1 MRFVD
6 ALSGLLLADLARPS
20 LVEDATGEVTTA
32 AGLLRRAAAI
42 RAGLAARGVAPGE
55 RVALLGPACVDW
67 VATDLACLAEGLVV
81 LPLDG
86 RQAPADR
93 AGLLRTTTPRVVV
106 CVGGAV
112 AEGVS
117 DGVTAGALAAGSPA
131 EAWSPPRAL
140 GPEAPATIVAT
151 SGSTGQSKGVVLT
164 HGGLDFMLRRTTWRL
179 AELTGAAP
187 AGLHPER
194 GPDRGWP
201 APSPAE
207 APERILQVL
216 PPCYAGSRV
225 LLLSA
230 LLRGARVRLLAD
242 PRRFGEA
249 MAAEAPHTTLVVP
262 LLLER
267 LRRAVRDGVAARG
280 RLAARALAA
289 AEAAW
294 ERIEATRE
302 AGGSPGWRDPLLV
315 DVARR
320 TLLAPVRRRLGANLR
335 GVICGSAPLDPAV
348 QRFVRLLGVEVYQGY
363 GLTETT
369 ALVTLDR
376 QGEVRPGFVGPP
388 LPGVEVRLDE
398 AGQLLTRGPNLFAG
412 YFGHA
417 AGSHIDAGGWYATG
431 DLAEQDERGRLRIL
445 GRADALLALTTGHKV
460 PPEEVEEALRA
471 RLGPDAQVVV
481 LGHGRPHLVAL
492 AFGATRE
499 AVDAALAAHAA
510 AASPSRR
517 VHAAHVRELPLGQAP
532 GDAELLTSNLK
543 LRRRAITARYAVEV
557 ERLYGQPR
565 VPA

>member
-1 MRFVD
+1 MTTRFVD
-6 ALSGLLLADLARPS
+6 ALSGLLLADLDRPS
-20 LVEDATGEVTTA
+20 LVEDATGDVTTA

-55 RVALLGPACVDW
+55 RVALLGPACADW

-93 AGLLRTTTPRVVV
+93 AALLRTTSPRAVV
-106 CVGGAV
+106 CVGGVV
-112 AEGVS
+112 AEGVEG
-117 DGVTAGALAAGSPA
+117 GVTAAALAAGSPA
-131 EAWSPPRAL
+131 EAWSPPRPL

-164 HGGLDFMLRRTTWRL
+164 HGGLDFMLRRTSWRL

-187 AGLHPER
+187 ANSD
-194 GPDRGWP
+194 PDRGWP
-201 APSPAE
+201 TPSPAG

-216 PPCYAGSRV
+216 PPNYAGSRV

-267 LRRAVRDGVAARG
+267 LRRAVREGVAARG
-280 RLAARALAA
+280 ALAAGALAA

-294 ERIEATRE
+294 ERLE
-302 AGGSPGWRDPLLV
+302 AGGVRWRDRLV
-315 DVARR
+315 VEAARR
-320 TLLAPVRRRLGANLR
+320 TLLAPVRARLGANLR

-398 AGQLLTRGPNLFAG
+398 AGQLLTRGPNVFPG
-412 YFGHA
+412 YFGHPSRE
-417 AGSHIDAGGWYATG
+417 GEWYATG

-460 PPEEVEEALRA
+460 PSEEVEEALRA

-481 LGHGRPHLVAL
+481 LGHGRPHLLAL
-492 AFGATRE
+492 AFGTTRQ

-510 AASPSRR
+510 VASPSRR

-543 LRRRAITARYAVEV
+543 LRRRAIAARFAAEV

>member
-1 MRFVD
+1 MTPRFVD
-6 ALSGLLLADLARPS
+6 ALSALLLADLDRPS

-32 AGLLRRAAAI
+32 GGLLRRAAAI

-86 RQAPADR
+86 RQAPGDR
-93 AGLLRTTTPRVVV
+93 AALLATTTPRVVV
-106 CVGGAV
+106 CVGGVV

-117 DGVTAGALAAGSPA
+117 EGVTAAALAAGSPA

-187 AGLHPER
+187 VGSD
-194 GPDRGWP
+194 PDRGWP
-201 APSPAE
+201 APSPAA
-207 APERILQVL
+207 APERVLQVL
-216 PPCYAGSRV
+216 PPNYAGSRV

-249 MAAEAPHTTLVVP
+249 MAAEGPHTTLVVP

-267 LRRAVRDGVAARG
+267 LRRAVREGVAARG
-280 RLAARALAA
+280 RLAAGALAA

-294 ERIEATRE
+294 ERIEAARE
-302 AGGSPGWRDPLLV
+302 AGAAPGWRDRLV
-315 DVARR
+315 VDAARR
-320 TLLAPVRRRLGANLR
+320 TLLAPVRRRLGPDLR

-376 QGEVRPGFVGPP
+376 EGQVRPGFVGPP

-398 AGQLLTRGPNLFAG
+398 AGQLLTRGPHVFPG
-412 YFGHA
+412 YFGLPA
-417 AGSHIDAGGWYATG
+417 REGEWYATG

-460 PPEEVEEALRA
+460 PPEEVEEALRG
-471 RLGPDAQVVV
+471 RLGPDAQLVVV
-481 LGHGRPHLVAL
+481 GHGRPHLVAL
-492 AFGATRE
+492 VFGATRA

-510 AASPSRR
+510 TASPSRR
-517 VHAAHVRELPLGQAP
+517 VHAAHVRELPLGQGP

-543 LRRRAITARYAVEV
+543 LRRRAIAARFAAEV